1 LAEKLFKK
9 VVGRLKGVLLRWRD
23 KRKEIPMFNKLLLAG
38 LIGMPSLTA
47 CSPSIP
53 VAQNVPGPFQI
64 QALTENYLERKVHHW
79 LGQNDE
85 TALVRE
91 LEFARI
97 KHPQLMEDIMHAA
110 PSLYAQVVAVPAVQ
124 QRRSQAPFDAFMVRL
139 ARPPVISGYQ
149 VSTLATGI
157 SSAYSLTQDGVGN
170 TYSTKI
176 VNSIVGIKKITPEG
190 LVSDLDYSSGTN
202 EAPYSMAMHK
212 ATGNLFL
219 IAAHRILKITPAMA
233 VTVVAGTANG
243 SGFNGDNIPAVTA
256 TLSNPYGIAVGN
268 DGTIYFSDT
277 NANRIRKISPDGIIS
292 TLAGTGA
299 QTYGGD
305 GGLAINARV
314 SVPRHLTVD
323 HAGQIYFSDF
333 GNRRIRKIDAAGY
346 ISTVAGNGV
355 NAYSGDGGPAI
366 EAGLGTSWGI
376 AIDGF
381 GNLFITT
388 EDTDNHRIRKVDTDG
403 TITTIAGEG
412 PSGNT
417 DGEGLQAR
425 FNRPR
430 GILVDATNTVYVADY
445 SNFRIRKLTP
455 QYAP

>member
-1 LAEKLFKK
+1 ML
-9 VVGRLKGVLLRWRD
+9 
-23 KRKEIPMFNKLLLAG
+23 NKLLLAG
-38 LIGMPSLTA
+38 LTGGFLLGLTA

-53 VAQNVPGPFQI
+53 VAQNMPGTFQI
-64 QALTENYLERKVHHW
+64 QALTENYLERKVRHW
-79 LGQNDE
+79 LVQNDE
-85 TALVRE
+85 VALVRE
-91 LEFARI
+91 LEFARM

-110 PSLYAQVVAVPAVQ
+110 PALYAQVVAVPAVQ

-149 VSTLATGI
+149 VSTVATAMT
-157 SSAYSLTQDGVGN
+157 SAYSLTQDGLGN
-170 TYSTKI
+170 IYSTKM
-176 VNSIVGIKKITPEG
+176 VNSIVGIRKVTPEG
-190 LVSDLDYSSGTN
+190 IVSDLAYSGGSN
-202 EAPYSMAMHK
+202 EAPYSLAADK

-233 VTVVAGTANG
+233 VTVVAGSTNG
-243 SGFNGDNIPAVTA
+243 SGFNGDNIQAATA

-268 DGTIYFSDT
+268 DGTIYFCDT

-299 QTYGGD
+299 QNYSGD

-314 SVPRHLTVD
+314 HSPRHLTVD
-323 HAGQIYFSDF
+323 NAGQVYFNDF
-333 GNRRIRKIDAAGY
+333 GNRRIRKIDAEGY

-355 NAYSGDGGPAI
+355 NAYSGDGGPATQ
-366 EAGLGTSWGI
+366 AGLGTSWGI
-376 AIDGF
+376 AVDGL

-388 EDTDNHRIRKVDTDG
+388 EDTDNHRIRKVDTEG
-403 TITTIAGEG
+403 IITTIAGEG

-417 DGEGLQAR
+417 DGAGLQAR

-430 GILVDATNTVYVADY
+430 GILVDAANHVYVADY
-445 SNFRIRKLTP
+445 SNHRIRKLTP